1 MFNFEK
7 LETWQ
12 KTILSEADF
21 EVIYAAVEELGKM
34 LSGLRRSVLEG
45 A

>member
-12 KTILSEADF
+12 KAINFADLVYEVTSINYHLSTIN
-21 EVIYAAVEELGKM
+21 
-34 LSGLRRSVLEG
+34 
-45 A
+45 